1 MTETGILN
9 WVNRVNFS
17 PCFLSLILH
26 RLPDQERRV
35 SEDQLNLEGGFHLP
49 HASEN
54 LNPHSR
60 NCSTSLDP
68 GTALEMITSPCDL
81 SLVPNSHQ
89 ARAEGLQEGARA
101 KSRGSAGPYVT
112 PDIWKPHEPG
122 LLTT

>member
-17 PCFLSLILH
+17 LVSFHLYFDW
-26 RLPDQERRV
+26 LPDQERRV

-49 HASEN
+49 HASEI
-54 LNPHSR
+54 LNPHSH

-68 GTALEMITSPCDL
+68 GTALEIITSPCDL

-89 ARAEGLQEGARA
+89 ARAEVLQEGARA
-101 KSRGSAGPYVT
+101 KSRGSAWPCVT